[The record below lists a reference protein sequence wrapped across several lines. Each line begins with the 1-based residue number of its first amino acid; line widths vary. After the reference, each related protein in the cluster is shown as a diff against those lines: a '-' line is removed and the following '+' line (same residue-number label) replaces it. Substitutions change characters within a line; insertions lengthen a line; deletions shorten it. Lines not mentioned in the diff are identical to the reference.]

1 MTTHLLPI
9 VVLLPLAGAFGLRFM
24 SGASVAATR
33 STAAVIAA
41 AGVAL
46 AFSIWLRLD
55 PAAVG
60 WQFAERPPWTSA
72 YLIGVDVL
80 RTRLILLTA
89 LFGFVAVC
97 AATRLFGRSS
107 RRYASLLVLQG
118 AIAGAYM
125 ALSLPVFVLCW
136 VLMLLSIY
144 TLVRPWVGAPGT
156 SVRVFGLCMA
166 AATIVLILGTVVT
179 ELKRGVVQPTSS
191 CDTPPAPAPPS
202 RGQADAPPDFL
213 TFAACS
219 DDAKAGKRRS
229 RGERQCGQVM
239 RRG

>member
-191 CDTPPAPAPPS
+191 CDTPPAPAPKPKP
-202 RGQADAPPDFL
+202 DATSPPDFL

-219 DDAKAGKRRS
+219 DDAKPASKPGGR
-229 RGERQCGQVM
+229 
-239 RRG
+239 